1 MKRTG
6 TSRGET
12 VARLA
17 QEIAKEKKLG

>member
-12 VARLA
+12 LARLA